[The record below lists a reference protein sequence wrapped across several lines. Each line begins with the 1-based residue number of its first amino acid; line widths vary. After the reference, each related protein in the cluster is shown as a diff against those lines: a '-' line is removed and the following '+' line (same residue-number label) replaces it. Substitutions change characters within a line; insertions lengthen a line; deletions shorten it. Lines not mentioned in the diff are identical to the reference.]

1 MTTVETTDA
10 SHKTR
15 IEGTAAAALLAAGFG
30 AFVLGFLT
38 TINEASTGVHDF
50 LQFNDRVGPLA
61 GKTILAVIAYFGSLL
76 VFALVW
82 RGRQLALKTVL
93 IVAGV
98 LLLLGFL
105 GTFPIFFQAFAS

>member
-1 MTTVETTDA
+1 MTTVETTDVQD
-10 SHKTR
+10 TR
-15 IEGTAAAALLAAGFG
+15 IDGLAAAALLAAGFG

-50 LQFNDRVGPLA
+50 LQFNDRVGPLS
-61 GKTILAVIAYFGSLL
+61 GKTILAAIAYFGSLL

-82 RGRQLALKTVL
+82 RGRQLALRPVL

>member
-1 MTTVETTDA
+1 MSTHSRPRLRSDTA
-10 SHKTR
+10 SSGAGGR
-15 IEGTAAAALLAAGFG
+15 GLLAAGFG

-38 TINEASTGVHDF
+38 TINEASTGVQR
-50 LQFNDRVGPLA
+50 LPAVQRPRRTPA
-61 GKTILAVIAYFGSLL
+61 GKTILAAIAYFGSLL

-82 RGRQLALKTVL
+82 RGRQLALKPVL

>member
-1 MTTVETTDA
+1 MTTVETTDVQD
-10 SHKTR
+10 TR
-15 IEGTAAAALLAAGFG
+15 IDGLTAAALLAAGFG

-50 LQFNDRVGPLA
+50 LQFTDEVGPLA
-61 GKTILAVIAYFGSLL
+61 GKTILAAIAYFGSLL

-82 RGRQLALKTVL
+82 RGRQLALKPVL
-93 IVAGV
+93 IVAGA

>member
-1 MTTVETTDA
+1 MTTVETTDVQD
-10 SHKTR
+10 TR
-15 IEGTAAAALLAAGFG
+15 IDGLAAAALLAAGFG

-61 GKTILAVIAYFGSLL
+61 GKTILAAIAYFGSLL

-82 RGRQLALKTVL
+82 RGRQPALRPVL

-105 GTFPIFFQAFAS
+105 GTFPIFFQAFAD